1 MKILKRSFHWLMLI
15 LLGVLLLFLL
25 LINTSGGSRWIIQQA
40 INVSGQEVNVV
51 GIDGTLANKIH
62 SEKLTYL
69 SGSEGLSIT
78 IEGFEF
84 EWDASLLL
92 KKSLHIK
99 SLFAESVVVNTGKP
113 KSTIKPSTD
122 EVFILPAF
130 SSPLT
135 IQLDALVVNQLLIE
149 GQGSPLQIDAIQ
161 LAAKIQGADLTITHL
176 HMQQA
181 DFSVD
186 GTGQLRL
193 AQPFPLQT
201 DLKLSQTT
209 SDTSSTI
216 EIKGEL
222 ERYQVIGR
230 ANLQNEEYPV
240 VDARFAGLGS
250 LSELEIETLKL
261 LTLNGEITASGKVQ
275 WQDELQASLLVNGH
289 NLDPSGISKD
299 MPGNLDLQGE
309 LIWKNEHYETNF
321 NLSGQLR
328 DYPLQL
334 QLVADG
340 SGRSVNITQAE
351 FYNGPN
357 QLDLKGKLSTDA
369 IENLSWQLDA
379 PKLATLHSDLVGQLA
394 GEGQLNGSWK
404 QLTGSGKLTGV
415 NLRFQDKQLEN
426 FELKL
431 KPLHNKAGHYQV
443 SLAANGLKL
452 EQRSVRQINI
462 TLTGSLNQQ
471 QTKYHLIDEADNQLQ
486 GQINSQKRKD
496 QWQAELLDTQLKT
509 KYWPALAQDKA
520 ATLSF
525 ENNAVELTLFCLQ
538 GDLESLCLKG
548 IHDVDDTTAL
558 LTLEEIPLQRF
569 KQWLSVSEDLDDKI
583 SGKVDIKRIK
593 QAWAIQPILYLDDDN
608 KFEAKVRLDQAT
620 KKLAGDIHVNFHK
633 LEWLTLFSN
642 QVLQPQGIIT
652 TDLTLRGTL
661 DKPEIA
667 GEVKLK
673 QAGAKLPDAG
683 IEITDLELTVAAIDN
698 TKATIK
704 GSAKSGNGDLDI
716 SGTAQWQPLDDWQ
729 LKLIISG
736 KNFQLAN
743 LPEVRASASP
753 DLSISIQNKRID
765 IKGSIDV
772 PQALILLEELPD
784 RAATISKDARIIND
798 AKELVTESKSLPV
811 YADIQLKFGDDVRLD
826 GNGLEARL
834 GGQMTIRESFGKPLQ
849 ANGKIKI
856 IEGSYTA
863 YGQDLNL
870 KQGNIIF
877 NGPISQP
884 GLDLKAQRKVDN
896 IVAGLL
902 IRGTLQN
909 PQSEIFSI
917 PAMPESDA
925 IAYLLTGK
933 PLRSSG
939 SADGALLS
947 SALTKLGVKGSA
959 GLVEEIRNTTGLST
973 LEFDTGT
980 DTTQTA
986 LLIGKYLTPQL
997 YVQYVKRLFLESD
1010 SLQLQYDINENL
1022 KLEAES
1028 GTSQGIDFIYQFER

>member
-1 MKILKRSFHWLMLI
+1 MKILWRSFYWFILI
-15 LLGVLLLFLL
+15 LLGLLLLFLL
-25 LINTSGGSRWIIQQA
+25 LINTSAGSRWIIHQA
-40 INVSGQEVNVV
+40 INVSGQEVSVV
-51 GIDGTLANKIH
+51 GLDGTLAKKMY
-62 SEKLTYL
+62 SKKLSYL
-69 SGSEGLSIT
+69 SGPDELSIT
-78 IEGFEF
+78 LDGFEF
-84 EWDASLLL
+84 EWDASLLF
-92 KKSLHIK
+92 KKSLYIR
-99 SLFAESVVVNTGKP
+99 SLSAERIVVNTGKP
-113 KSTIKPSTD
+113 KSTIKPKTK
-122 EVFILPAF
+122 ETFTLPAF
-130 SSPLT
+130 SLPLT
-135 IQLDALVVNQLLIE
+135 VQLDALTVNQLLVE
-149 GQGSPLQIDAIQ
+149 GQDSPLQIDDIQ
-161 LAAKIQGADLTITHL
+161 LAAKMQGADLMIKHL
-176 HMQQA
+176 HLQQA
-181 DFSVD
+181 DLSVK
-186 GTGQLRL
+186 GTGQLRF
-193 AQPFPLQT
+193 AEPFPLQT
-201 DLKLSQTT
+201 DLQLSQT
-209 SDTSSTI
+209 SSASSSTMQ
-216 EIKGEL
+216 IKGEL
-222 ERYQVIGR
+222 DRYQITGA

-240 VDARFAGLGS
+240 VDARFSGLGS
-250 LSELEIETLKL
+250 LSGIEIESLKL
-261 LTLNGEITASGKVQ
+261 LTLNGEITASGKVK
-275 WQDELQASLLVNGH
+275 WQDELQASLSVNGK
-289 NLDPSGISKD
+289 NLDPSAISKD
-299 MPGNLDLQGE
+299 MSGNLGLQGE
-309 LIWKNEHYETNF
+309 LLWKNERYETNF

-340 SGRSVNITQAE
+340 SGNSVNITQAE

-404 QLTGSGKLTGV
+404 QLTGSGKLTGT
-415 NLRFQDKQLEN
+415 NLRFQEKQLEN

-431 KPLHNKAGHYQV
+431 KPLQNKAEYYQV
-443 SLAANGLKL
+443 SLVANGLKL
-452 EQRSVRQINI
+452 EQRTVRQINI
-462 TLTGSLNQQ
+462 TLMGSLNQQ
-471 QTKYHLIDEADNQLQ
+471 QTKYDIIDEADNQLQ
-486 GQINSQKRKD
+486 GLINSQKQKN
-496 QWQAELLDTQLKT
+496 QWQAELLDTQLKA
-509 KYWPALAQDKA
+509 KYWPALVQDKT

-525 ENNAVELTLFCLQ
+525 ENNAAELTPFCLQ
-538 GDLESLCLKG
+538 GALESLCLKG
-548 IHDVDDTTAL
+548 LHDTDVTTAL
-558 LTLEEIPLQRF
+558 LTLDKIPLQRF
-569 KQWLSVSEDLDDKI
+569 KQWLSVSENLDDKI

-593 QAWAIQPILYLDDDN
+593 QAWTLQPILYLDDEN
-608 KFEAKVRLDQAT
+608 KFEAKVKLDQET

-642 QVLQPQGIIT
+642 QILQPQGIIT
-652 TDLTLRGTL
+652 TDLTVRGTL

-673 QAGAKLPDAG
+673 QASAKLPDAG

-704 GSAKSGNGDLDI
+704 GSAKSGSGDLDI

-729 LKLIISG
+729 LKLIVSG

-753 DLSISIQNKRID
+753 ELSISIQEKRID
-765 IKGSIDV
+765 IEGSIDV
-772 PQALILLEELPD
+772 PHALILLEELPD

-798 AKELVTESKSLPV
+798 AEEQVAESKSLPV
-811 YADIQLKFGDDVRLD
+811 YADIQLKLGDDVRLD

-870 KQGNIIF
+870 EQGNIIF

-884 GLDLKAQRKVDN
+884 GLDLKAQRKVGN
-896 IVAGLL
+896 IIAGLL
-902 IRGTLQN
+902 IRGTIQN

-939 SADGALLS
+939 SADGALIS
-947 SALTKLGVKGSA
+947 GALTKLGVKGSA
-959 GLVEEIRNTTGLST
+959 GLVEEVRNTTGLST

-980 DTTQTA
+980 DTTETA

-1010 SLQLQYDINENL
+1010 SLQLRYDINENL